1 MKNMIA
7 SKLKQI
13 AFCMLGSLVAVNAL
27 AQGIHVHDA
36 AAEKLAQ
43 QAQSAFDQ
51 VSLSDTNVFDTMTK
65 NTNALK
71 GQTIQ
76 QLYQLNQNA
85 ARAAANNIP
94 TMTWTELASELRSYQ
109 DDYLRAYQSTMEI
122 MKQAPS
128 QAADV
133 EHALLEANQRVA
145 DLQRAVAT
153 RKSVAEAEAPKL
165 ADMKQSLSTLK
176 KALQGKQ
183 VSRLSDLTKYKQFA
197 QVWVGISS
205 AKDWLDKAEK
215 ASGGPGE
222 QLIILDLAVQLQ
234 SNALKLLQ
242 LQQQQLDT
250 QLNDARS
257 LATDLGK
264 AVGSGR
270 TDASGKLVEGDF
282 GKVFTYIT
290 PCASPAQCPT
300 NGFLRDPNEQI
311 LVTVGTLAEDA
322 SKEVGTTPKATLAL
336 RNLMDVLA
344 RYTSLVGY
352 QRFLLLRS
360 GIEAVTEEQLAAIR
374 VSAVNANSRATL
386 ISHGLEGITTYE
398 QGGITPEDVANVF
411 RAAQTIASAVI
422 AGRL

>member
-1 MKNMIA
+1 M
-7 SKLKQI
+7 
-13 AFCMLGSLVAVNAL
+13 
-27 AQGIHVHDA
+27 
-36 AAEKLAQ
+36 
-43 QAQSAFDQ
+43 
-51 VSLSDTNVFDTMTK
+51 
-65 NTNALK
+65 
-71 GQTIQ
+71 
-76 QLYQLNQNA
+76 
-85 ARAAANNIP
+85 
-94 TMTWTELASELRSYQ
+94 
-109 DDYLRAYQSTMEI
+109 
-122 MKQAPS
+122 
-128 QAADV
+128 
-133 EHALLEANQRVA
+133 
-145 DLQRAVAT
+145 
-153 RKSVAEAEAPKL
+153 
-165 ADMKQSLSTLK
+165 
-176 KALQGKQ
+176 
-183 VSRLSDLTKYKQFA
+183 
-197 QVWVGISS
+197 WVGISS